1 MRWVLV
7 RVLLVSANREMLP
20 SPVVPLGVLYVAAAV
35 RDGGAHDV
43 SVVDLCF
50 VDDPIVTVR
59 DAVKSYRPDVVG
71 LGLRN
76 LHDNTYGSSE
86 PLLSYYD
93 HVATAIRETMP
104 QGCRLVLGGAAITLQ
119 PSTMIERLRADHAIV
134 GEGERAF
141 RELVDALA
149 RGDEP
154 PRILSSA
161 AVHRSVIASSTLIS
175 KNKPASPYATTPA
188 ALLDEVTPPARDL
201 VDVRYFE
208 VEGTDN
214 IQTKRGCAFQCSYC
228 DYPDLEGRKVRV
240 RSPDSIADEMLA
252 RSRAPGVTHA
262 FIVDSVFN
270 VPRSHA
276 LAVCDALIA
285 RGSPL
290 PWVCYVS
297 PASLD
302 EEVVARM
309 AQAGCIGAEIG
320 TDSGSP
326 RVLERLNKPFTLD
339 HVRRVR
345 DAFRKHNISDCH
357 TFVLGAEE
365 ETVDE
370 ARATLAFI
378 EELDPDVAVFVVF
391 MEDREDHDVR
401 RATHREALLE
411 LLATEA
417 PRRPGWVVP
426 ELSIRFGPKV
436 TRLVRRERMRGPAWV
451 HLARARRE
459 MTQRALRTRSV

>member
-1 MRWVLV
+1 
-7 RVLLVSANREMLP
+7 
-20 SPVVPLGVLYVAAAV
+20 VPLGILYVAAAV
-35 RDGGAHDV
+35 RDGGTHDV

-50 VDDPIVTVR
+50 ADDPIVAVR
-59 DAVKSYRPDVVG
+59 EAVAAYRPEVVG

-86 PLLSYYD
+86 ALLAYYD
-93 HVATAIRETMP
+93 SVARAIRDVMP
-104 QGCRLVLGGAAITLQ
+104 ERCRLVLGGAAITLQ
-119 PSTMIERLRADHAIV
+119 PSTMLERLNADHAIV
-134 GEGERAF
+134 GEGEHTF
-141 RELVDALA
+141 RDLIDTLA
-149 RGDEP
+149 RGEEP
-154 PRILSSA
+154 ARILSSG
-161 AVHRSVIASSTLIS
+161 AVNRARTGIIASSSLTS
-175 KNKPASPYATTPA
+175 SPTSPKDKDKDKDKHKETRAPAPA
-188 ALLDEVTPPARDL
+188 IAAAVLDELTPPARDL
-201 VDVRYFE
+201 VDTRYFD

-214 IQTKRGCAFQCSYC
+214 IQTKRGCAFQCTYC

-240 RSPDSIADEMLA
+240 RNPDAIADEMLA
-252 RSRAPGVTHA
+252 RSKVPGVTHA

-276 LAVCDALIA
+276 LATCDALIA

-302 EEVVARM
+302 DEVVAKM

-326 RVLERLNKPFTLD
+326 RVLERLKKPFTLD
-339 HVRRVR
+339 QVRRVR
-345 DAFRKHNISDCH
+345 EAFKKHNISDCH

-391 MEDREDHDVR
+391 MEDREEHDIR
-401 RATHREALLE
+401 RATHRDAILE

-436 TRLVRRERMRGPAWV
+436 TRLVRREHMRGPAWV
-451 HLARARRE
+451 HLARARRRE
-459 MTQRALRTRSV
+459 LMQRTLRTRSV